1 MTLLIY
7 IINYT
12 VGFLFTAPFVI
23 INNFLKMCHHLIHLF
38 FKKNLTKET
47 ELFFTKSY

>member
-12 VGFLFTAPFVI
+12 VGFLFAAPFVI
-23 INNFLKMCHHLIHLF
+23 INNFLKMFHHLIHLF

-47 ELFFTKSY
+47 KLVLY

>member
-12 VGFLFTAPFVI
+12 VGFLFAAPFVI
-23 INNFLKMCHHLIHLF
+23 TNNFLKMCHHLIHLF
-38 FKKNLTKET
+38 FKKKKNLTKEYK
-47 ELFFTKSY
+47 LVLY